1 MLGSSMLKG
10 TEDPTKIGTRKEHGW
25 TLREMGCREDKYQEG
40 AQVDAA
46 GDRMQGRETQKN
58 R

>member
-10 TEDPTKIGTRKEHGW
+10 TEDPTEIGTRKEHGW
-25 TLREMGCREDKYQEG
+25 MPREMGCREDKYQEG

-46 GDRMQGRETQKN
+46 GDRRQGSKVVS
-58 R
+58 